1 MPTIERRP
9 FRDAERK
16 VITSLASSR
25 GDLVNDLS
33 GAGCVFMLLFGVG
46 LGVVKVLGLPKAS
59 WQPGIAVVAIVLAI
73 LVMIRMRRGR
83 ASWTSSYKEDVLH
96 GEAEVAT
103 FEVRDA
109 LCIEEFEDEGSQ
121 YYLQL
126 ADGGVLFLGGQ
137 YLYEPE
143 DDGTFPNTRIRT
155 TRGARSRLLLDLEC
169 LGTPLA
175 TSAKCRPFTT
185 EDHRAGVVPDDG
197 AILAIDFES
206 LRPAPASEGRS
217 PD

>member
-1 MPTIERRP
+1 MPVLERRP
-9 FRDAERK
+9 FHPAELK
-16 VITSLASSR
+16 VITSLSSGR

-33 GAGCVFMLLFGVG
+33 GAGCVFMILFALGVG
-46 LGVVKVLGLPKAS
+46 VIKIFGLREAS

-73 LVMIRMRRGR
+73 LVMMRMRRGR
-83 ASWTSSYKEDVLH
+83 AGWTSSYKDDLRD

-109 LCIEEFEDEGSQ
+109 IRVEEYEDEGSQ

-143 DDGTFPNTRIRT
+143 DDGTFPSTRIRT
-155 TRGARSRLLLDLEC
+155 TRGAHSRILLDLEC

-175 TSAKCRPFTT
+175 TSAMRKPFDK
-185 EDHRAGVVPDDG
+185 EEHRAGVVPADG
-197 AILAIDFES
+197 AILAVDFES
-206 LRPAPASEGRS
+206 LRPAPDRDPRS